1 MTQLEKLQAAAKS
14 LSDSQIEALIDF
26 AESMQGKS
34 FYETAPPE
42 AIASLERGL
51 AQIDAAQTV
60 SLEELTARLKR
71 AAVPS
76 QK

>member
-1 MTQLEKLQAAAKS
+1 MTKLEKLQAAAVS

-26 AESMQGKS
+26 AKSMQGKS

-51 AQIDAAQTV
+51 AQIETGQTF
-60 SLEELTARLKR
+60 SLDELALRLKR
-71 AAVPS
+71 AAEQPPR
-76 QK
+76 